1 MAKRLNLFFDADDT
15 ILDFDA
21 AETAAVTRIFE
32 EYGLINNKGIVEVY
46 KEKNG
51 DCWREFEQGKLER
64 SQIGYQR
71 FKRTFDTFNIQTDLD
86 IDALNK
92 KYWGYLGDQYQVID
106 GSKELLDYL
115 CDKHNLYII
124 TNGTTSVQNNRF
136 KLSGYDK
143 YFIKRY
149 ISEQIGSKKPEK
161 EFFSFIEND
170 LKGIDREI
178 SYVIGDSLTSDIKAG
193 ENANIKTIWYN
204 RKHLTN
210 NTSIIPDYEVND
222 YKQLLDLINK
232 LAEV

>member
-106 GSKELLDYL
+106 GSKDDENVLGFL
-115 CDKHNLYII
+115 N
-124 TNGTTSVQNNRF
+124 
-136 KLSGYDK
+136 YDK
-143 YFIKRY
+143 IKEGNMCRH
-149 ISEQIGSKKPEK
+149 IVMVLPFRASCDAME
-161 EFFSFIEND
+161 
-170 LKGIDREI
+170 
-178 SYVIGDSLTSDIKAG
+178 
-193 ENANIKTIWYN
+193 
-204 RKHLTN
+204 
-210 NTSIIPDYEVND
+210 
-222 YKQLLDLINK
+222 QLLIKNK
-232 LAEV
+232 SKFKNLNEYHILNISS